1 MYFKRLEMQGFKSFA
16 DPMVIDFHEGVTC
29 IVGPNGSGKSNVSDA
44 LRWVLGEQSPKALRG
59 GRMEEVIFN
68 GTESRRA
75 KGMAE
80 VTLVIDN
87 SAGIL
92 KIDYSEVAITRRMYR
107 NGDSEYLI
115 NNNACRL
122 KDIRELIMDTGI
134 GVDGY
139 SIIGQ
144 GKIADIVSNKPE
156 ARRSIFEES
165 AGIVAYKTRKT
176 EAEHKL
182 DRTRQNLDR
191 INDIVSEIEGRIGTL
206 KEDSEKAQKYL
217 KMRDRFKELEVNITL
232 RNIDN
237 ADKRSLSYKDEEKE
251 IEDKITACR
260 EGKSSIDEESAEL
273 ESKRLELDQKA
284 EEAHNR
290 MLETVQEINDRKQ
303 QDSRGEE
310 RIVSIMAEENR
321 LSQEIEQ
328 FERKLE
334 ISQAELTSL
343 RKDHEE
349 AVENNNRA
357 SEELRVKKEEYDRIA
372 SDTSGFN
379 KIIDEGNDRLFR
391 LHSEAAAKKSEAKSI
406 ENYKDTLESRQK
418 EIENEQKSLSEQLG
432 SEDERRKSAG
442 SELEQAE
449 KEKKRIDDL
458 LQSSTAEKASLEK
471 KTAEMRLKREELRI
485 TENRLSAR
493 LRTIE
498 EMEHNYEG
506 YNYPVKYIMQ
516 SKLGGIHG
524 VVAEMLDVPRKL
536 ETAVE
541 TALGAS
547 KQNIIVSD
555 DASAK
560 KAVAELKEH
569 RAGRLTFLPVAS
581 IKGSYIEP
589 DDVIKND
596 PAFLGI
602 ASDLIDF
609 DSKYQDVVDYLLG
622 RTCVVKTLDD
632 AIKISKKGR
641 GSGLKFVTLDGEVI
655 SPQGAI
661 TGGKYK
667 GENSNLI
674 GRRNEMARLESE
686 IASTE
691 KDLKICEQSLS
702 QAEKDLTQVTAT
714 IEKTEKERFDNNVK
728 LQGLMKDAGSI
739 DTGIGEIKDK
749 LDKAEAETKEIAH
762 ELERNAVMA
771 ENLIKESED
780 AESEIKTVSAEI
792 EKAMAG
798 YESRQHQSEDASRAL
813 TEARIEANK
822 WSSKLTSITDILTRV
837 EHEEKEYSDDIKNRN
852 DQLYILSE
860 EKKQIEEGRENYSEV
875 QAELDKKKN
884 SIDKELKKLN
894 KDREALSV
902 RVTEISKL
910 VREREDEINAL
921 KDDKYQL
928 EIKSARNDALLE
940 TLKNKLWDDFEI
952 SYAEAQDL
960 RWENFAMGKAQQE
973 SKEMR
978 EGIRSLGDVNVGA
991 IEEYEKVSKRYK
1003 FLTEQREDVTT
1014 AMDELTG
1021 IIHDMDVTIRKRF
1034 TENFDKVEEQF
1045 EQVFV
1050 ELFGGGHAELRMEEG
1065 EDILEAGIDIIA
1077 QPPGKRLQNIN
1088 LLSGGEKTMTAIAL
1102 MFAVLKVKP
1111 TPFCILDEV
1120 EAALDDANID
1130 RFSGY
1135 LKNFAN
1141 TQFAIITHQK
1151 ATMEHADVLYGITM
1165 PEHGVSKLLSLRLG
1179 DYDPDDYTE

>member
-68 GTESRRA
+68 GTEARRA

-115 NNNACRL
+115 NNNQCRL

-165 AGIVAYKTRKT
+165 AGVVAYKTRKT

-182 DRTRQNLDR
+182 ERTKQNLDR
-191 INDIVSEIEGRIGTL
+191 INDIVQEIEGRIGTL

-237 ADKRSLSYKDEEKE
+237 ADKRQLQYKGEENDIQE
-251 IEDKITACR
+251 KIRLA
-260 EGKSSIDEESAEL
+260 EESKSSVDKESSEL
-273 ESKRLELDQKA
+273 ESQRTELDEKA
-284 EEAHNR
+284 EDAHAR
-290 MLETVQEINDRKQ
+290 MLEAVQEINERDQ
-303 QDSRGEE
+303 QESRGEE
-310 RIVSIMAEENR
+310 RIVSIKAEEHR
-321 LSQEIEQ
+321 LSQEIDQ
-328 FERKLE
+328 FQRKLE
-334 ISQAELTSL
+334 ISSAELTSL
-343 RKDHEE
+343 KADHEE
-349 AVENNNRA
+349 AKANDARA
-357 SEELRVKKEEYDRIA
+357 KANLAAKTEEYDRIA

-391 LHSEAAAKKSEAKSI
+391 LHSEAAAKKSEAKSL
-406 ENYKDTLESRQK
+406 ENYRETLENRQK
-418 EIENEQKSLSEQLG
+418 ELQNEEKGLKDQLG
-432 SEDERRKSAG
+432 DEDRRLKSAG
-442 SELEQAE
+442 SDLAKAE
-449 KEKKRIDDL
+449 DEKKRIGEVL
-458 LQSSTAEKASLEK
+458 SEKAARKKGLEQQIGK
-471 KTAEMRLKREELRI
+471 SRIQREELRI
-485 TENRLSAR
+485 SENRLQAR

-506 YNYPVKYIMQ
+506 YNYPVKFIMQ
-516 SKLGGIHG
+516 AGLRGIFG
-524 VVAEMLDVPRKL
+524 VVAEMINVPSRL
-536 ETAVE
+536 ETAIE

-547 KQNIIVSD
+547 KQNIIVD
-555 DASAK
+555 NDESAK

-569 RAGRLTFLPVAS
+569 RAGRLTFLPVSS
-581 IKGSYIEP
+581 IKGNYVEP
-589 DDVIKND
+589 DSSVKDD
-596 PAFLGI
+596 PAFIGV
-602 ASDLIDF
+602 ASDLADF
-609 DSKYQDVVDYLLG
+609 DDKYQDVMDYLLG
-622 RTCVVKTLDD
+622 RTCVVEKIDD
-632 AIKISKKGR
+632 AIRLSKKAKK
-641 GSGLKFVTLDGEVI
+641 SGLRFVTLEGEVI
-655 SPQGAI
+655 NPQGAI
-661 TGGKYK
+661 TGGRYK
-667 GENSNLI
+667 GDNSNLI
-674 GRRNEMARLESE
+674 GRRNEIERLKKE
-686 IASTE
+686 IDSAGNDLAKCEKNLASDE
-691 KDLKICEQSLS
+691 KELE
-702 QAEKDLTQVTAT
+702 TVTLEIQNA
-714 IEKTEKERFDNNVK
+714 EKERFDNDVRLNVLK
-728 LQGLMKDAGSI
+728 KDAGSI
-739 DTGIGEIKDK
+739 DSGMSEIRDK
-749 LDKAEAETKEIAH
+749 IDKASQETKDITH
-762 ELERNAVMA
+762 ELERNKVMA
-771 ENLIKESED
+771 ADLIKESQD
-780 AESEIKTVSAEI
+780 AEAEINTVSAEI
-792 EKAMAG
+792 EKAMQG
-798 YESRQHQSEDASRAL
+798 YETRQRQSEDASRAL

-822 WSSKLTSITDILTRV
+822 WNSKLSSITDILTRV
-837 EHEEKEYSDDIKNRN
+837 EREADDYQNDIKIRN
-852 DQLYILSE
+852 DQLFILGE
-860 EKKQIEEGRENYSEV
+860 EKKKIEEGRENYSEEKD
-875 QAELDKKKN
+875 ALDKKKTG
-884 SIDKELKKLN
+884 IEKELKKISR
-894 KDREALSV
+894 DREKIQERFQA
-902 RVTEISKL
+902 ISGQ
-910 VREREDEINAL
+910 VREKEDEINGL
-921 KDDKYQL
+921 RDDKYQL
-928 EIKSARNDALLE
+928 EIKSARNEALLD

-960 RWENFAMGKAQQE
+960 RWENFAMGKAVAE
-973 SKEMR
+973 SKEMK
-978 EGIRSLGDVNVGA
+978 EGLRSLGDVNVGA

-1014 AMDELTG
+1014 AMDELNG
-1021 IIHDMDVTIRKRF
+1021 IINDMDVTIRKRF
-1034 TENFDKVEEQF
+1034 RENFDKVEENF
-1045 EQVFV
+1045 ESVFK
-1050 ELFGGGHAELRMEEG
+1050 ELFGGGHAELRIEEG

-1130 RFSGY
+1130 RFSNY
-1135 LKNFAN
+1135 LKNFVN

>member
-1 MYFKRLEMQGFKSFA
+1 MQGFKSFA

-29 IVGPNGSGKSNVSDA
+29 IVGPNGSGKSNISDA

-68 GTESRRA
+68 GTEARRA

-115 NNNACRL
+115 NNNQCRL

-144 GKIADIVSNKPE
+144 GKIQDIVSNRPE

-182 DRTRQNLDR
+182 ERTRQNLDR
-191 INDIVSEIEGRIGTL
+191 INDIVSEIEGRIDGL
-206 KEDSEKAQKYL
+206 REDSEKAKKYL
-217 KMRDRFKELEVNITL
+217 EMRDRFKELEVNIIL

-237 ADKRSLSYKDEEKE
+237 ADKRSAQYEEDEKDILEK
-251 IEDKITACR
+251 IDQAI
-260 EGKSSIDEESAEL
+260 EGKRSIDEESSKL
-273 ESKRLELDQKA
+273 ESQRTELDEKA
-284 EEAHNR
+284 EDAHNR
-290 MLETVQEINDRKQ
+290 MLETVQTINDRKQ
-303 QDSRGEE
+303 ENQHSEE
-310 RIVSIMAEENR
+310 RVVSIMAESHR
-321 LSQEIEQ
+321 LSTEIEQ
-328 FERKLE
+328 LTRKLE
-334 ISQAELTSL
+334 ISEAEIRSL
-343 RKDHEE
+343 RTDYDEAEAKDKE
-349 AVENNNRA
+349 A
-357 SEELRVKKEEYDRIA
+357 SENLKLRTEEYDKIA

-379 KIIDEGNDRLFR
+379 KIIDEGNDRLFT
-391 LHSEAAAKKSEAKSI
+391 LHSEAAAKKSEAKSL
-406 ENYKDTLESRQK
+406 ENYKETLENRQK
-418 EIENEQKSLSEQLG
+418 EIEKEKQELFELLG
-432 SEDERRKSAG
+432 SEDERQKAARSDLDR
-442 SELEQAE
+442 LEQAKKDIE
-449 KEKKRIDDL
+449 DTLLKGEKKKQQLGSDISKLR
-458 LQSSTAEKASLEK
+458 T
-471 KTAEMRLKREELRI
+471 KREELRI
-485 TENRLSAR
+485 NENRLAAR

-506 YNYPVKYIMQ
+506 YNYPVKFIMQ
-516 SKLGGIHG
+516 SGLPGIHG
-524 VVAEMLDVPRKL
+524 VVAEMLDVPAKL
-536 ETAVE
+536 ETAIE
-541 TALGAS
+541 TALGAQ

-555 DASAK
+555 DSSAK
-560 KAVAELKEH
+560 NAIASLKEN

-581 IKGSYIEP
+581 IRGTAAEP
-589 DDVIKND
+589 DKEIKSD
-596 PAFLGI
+596 RAFLGM
-602 ASDLIDF
+602 APDLIGF
-609 DSKYQDVVDYLLG
+609 DGKYRGVVDYLLG
-622 RTCVVKTLDD
+622 RICVVEKLDD
-632 AIKISKKGR
+632 AIRLSKLSAR
-641 GSGLKFVTLDGEVI
+641 SGLRFVTLEGEI
-655 SPQGAI
+655 INPQGAI

-667 GENSNLI
+667 GENANLI
-674 GRRNEMARLESE
+674 GRRNEMARLKKEIDGTGRDLAKIENELLEKEKELSE
-686 IASTE
+686 VTAETE
-691 KDLKICEQSLS
+691 KAAND
-702 QAEKDLTQVTAT
+702 
-714 IEKTEKERFDNNVK
+714 RFDNDVK
-728 LQGLMKDAGSI
+728 LSGLRKDTGSI
-739 DTGIGEIKDK
+739 ETGIADIKEK
-749 LDKAEAETKEIAH
+749 MEKAEAESDSISH
-762 ELERNAVMA
+762 ELERNSEMA
-771 ENLIKESED
+771 SGLIRESAD
-780 AESEIKTVSAEI
+780 AEEEIKTVSAEI

-798 YESRQHQSEDASRAL
+798 YESRQRQSEDASRAL
-813 TEARIEANK
+813 TDARIEANK
-822 WSSKLTSITDILTRV
+822 WSGKLASIKDILSRV
-837 EHEEKEYSDDIKNRN
+837 EKEEEGYRLDIKNRE
-852 DQLYILSE
+852 DQIFILEE
-860 EKKQIEEGRENYSEV
+860 EKTRLVTGKENYADE
-875 QAELDKKKN
+875 QAALEKQKAG
-884 SIDKELKKLN
+884 IEREIKKLN
-894 KDREALSV
+894 KDRES
-902 RVTEISKL
+902 ISERFSAISGELKS
-910 VREREDEINAL
+910 REDDINAL
-921 KDDKYQL
+921 KDEKYQL

-940 TLKNKLWDDFEI
+940 QLKNRLWDDFEI
-952 SYAEAQDL
+952 SYAEACDL

-973 SKEMR
+973 SREMR
-978 EGIRSLGDVNVGA
+978 DGLRELGDVNVGA

-1021 IIHDMDVTIRKRF
+1021 IISDMDQTIRKKFR
-1034 TENFDKVEEQF
+1034 ENFDRVEENF
-1045 EQVFV
+1045 ESVFK

-1065 EDILEAGIDIIA
+1065 QDILEAGIDIIA

-1130 RFSGY
+1130 RFADY
-1135 LKNFAN
+1135 LKNFVN

>member
-1 MYFKRLEMQGFKSFA
+1 MQGFKSFA
-16 DPMVIDFHEGVTC
+16 DPMEIDFHEGVTC

-68 GTESRRA
+68 GTEARRA

-115 NNNACRL
+115 NNNQCRL

-156 ARRSIFEES
+156 ARRSIFEEA

-182 DRTRQNLDR
+182 ERTQQNLDR
-191 INDIVSEIEGRIGTL
+191 INDIVSEIEGRIGSL
-206 KEDSEKAQKYL
+206 REDSEKAQKYL

-237 ADKRSLSYKDEEKE
+237 ADKRSLQYQEDEKE
-251 IEDKITACR
+251 IQNKITACM
-260 EGKSSIDEESAEL
+260 EGKSGIDKESQELEEKRAEL
-273 ESKRLELDQKA
+273 DRKA
-284 EEAHNR
+284 EDAHDR

-303 QDSRGEE
+303 QDTHGEE
-310 RIVSIMAEENR
+310 RIVSIKAEKQR
-321 LSQEIEQ
+321 LDTEIDQ

-334 ISQAELTSL
+334 ISRAELTSL
-343 RKDHEE
+343 RQEHEE
-349 AVENNNRA
+349 ADTNNRKA
-357 SEELRVKKEEYDRIA
+357 SEVLAQRKEEYDKIA

-406 ENYKDTLESRQK
+406 ESYRDSLENRKK
-418 EIENEQKSLSEQLG
+418 EITGEQKDLEAMLG
-432 SEDERRKSAG
+432 EEGAKLKNTDADREK
-442 SELEQAE
+442 AE
-449 KEKKRIDDL
+449 AEKKRIEKVL
-458 LQSSTAEKASLEK
+458 TEGAEEK
-471 KTAEMRLKREELRI
+471 KRLESEISGTRIKREELRI

-493 LRTIE
+493 LHTIE

-506 YNYPVKYIMQ
+506 YNYPVKFIMQ
-516 SKLGGIHG
+516 SGLSGIHG
-524 VVAEMLDVPRKL
+524 VVAEMMEVPAKL

-541 TALGAS
+541 TALGAA
-547 KQNIIVSD
+547 KQNIICAD

-560 KAVAELKEH
+560 KAVAELKKN
-569 RAGRLTFLPVAS
+569 RAGRLTFLPVES
-581 IKGSYIEP
+581 IRGSYIEP
-589 DDVIKND
+589 DQSLKND
-596 PAFLGI
+596 PSFLGI
-602 ASDLIDF
+602 CSDLIDY
-609 DSKYQDVVDYLLG
+609 DKKYEDVMDYLLG
-622 RTCVVKTLDD
+622 RTAVVKTLDD
-632 AIKISKKGR
+632 AIRVSKKAGK
-641 GSGLKFVTLDGEVI
+641 SGLRFVTLEGEVI
-655 SPQGAI
+655 NPQGAI

-667 GENSNLI
+667 GENANLI
-674 GRRNEMARLESE
+674 GRRNEMARLEKE
-686 IASTE
+686 IASAESDRKLCE
-691 KDLKICEQSLS
+691 KKLAEDEKALSTLDEEIKKAEQ
-702 QAEKDLTQVTAT
+702 
-714 IEKTEKERFDNNVK
+714 ERFDNDVK
-728 LQGLMKDAGSI
+728 LQGLMKDTGAIGSGI
-739 DTGIGEIKDK
+739 DDIKEK
-749 LDKAEAETKEIAH
+749 LGKAEQETKDIAK

-771 ENLIKESED
+771 KDLLKESED
-780 AESEIKTVSAEI
+780 AEEEIKKVSAEI
-792 EKAMAG
+792 ESAMSG
-798 YESRQHQSEDASRAL
+798 YESRQHQSEDAQRAL

-837 EHEEKEYSDDIKNRN
+837 EREEKEYTDDIKVRN
-852 DQLYILSE
+852 DQLFILDEEMKTIEAGRATYSE
-860 EKKQIEEGRENYSEV
+860 EKE
-875 QAELDKKKN
+875 ALDKKRD
-884 SIDKELKKLN
+884 SIDRELKKLN
-894 KDREALSV
+894 KDRESLSL
-902 RVTEISKL
+902 RVTEISQK
-910 VREREDEINAL
+910 VRQSEDELSGL

-928 EIKSARNDALLE
+928 EIKNARNDALLE

-978 EGIRSLGDVNVGA
+978 EGIRELGDVNVGA

-1003 FLTEQREDVTT
+1003 FLTDQREDVTT
-1014 AMDELTG
+1014 AMDELNG
-1021 IIHDMDVTIRKRF
+1021 IITDMDQTIRKRF
-1034 TENFDKVEEQF
+1034 KENFDKVEENF

-1065 EDILEAGIDIIA
+1065 QDILDAGIDIIA

>member
-16 DPMVIDFHEGVTC
+16 DPMIIDFHEGVTC

-68 GTESRRA
+68 GTEARRA

-115 NNNACRL
+115 NNNQCRL

-144 GKIADIVSNKPE
+144 GKIQDIVSNKPE

-182 DRTRQNLDR
+182 ERTRQNLDR
-191 INDIVSEIEGRIGTL
+191 INDIVSEIEGRIDTL
-206 KEDSEKAQKYL
+206 KEDSEKAKKYL
-217 KMRDRFKELEVNITL
+217 EMRDRFKELEVNITL

-237 ADKRSLSYKDEEKE
+237 ADKRSLQYQQDEKDIQEK
-251 IEDKITACR
+251 IDAAK
-260 EGKSSIDEESAEL
+260 EGKTSIDEESSRL
-273 ESKRLELDQKA
+273 ESQRTELDAKA
-284 EEAHNR
+284 EDAHNR
-290 MLETVQEINDRKQ
+290 MLETVQTINDRKQ
-303 QDSRGEE
+303 ENQHSEE
-310 RIVSIMAEENR
+310 RVVSIQAESHR
-321 LSQEIEQ
+321 LATEIEQ
-328 FERKLE
+328 LTRKRE
-334 ISQAELTSL
+334 ISEAELQSL
-343 RKDHEE
+343 RTDHEE
-349 AVENNNRA
+349 AVSKDALAKEN
-357 SEELRVKKEEYDRIA
+357 LREKTEEYDRIA

-391 LHSEAAAKKSEAKSI
+391 LHSEAAAKKSEARSL
-406 ENYKDTLESRQK
+406 ENYRDTLENRQK
-418 EIENEQKSLSEQLG
+418 EIEKEREQLKSQLG

-442 SELEQAE
+442 SELERAE
-449 KEKKRIDDL
+449 EEKKRIEKILSDGAKRKSDL
-458 LQSSTAEKASLEK
+458 GSSSA
-471 KTAEMRLKREELRI
+471 RLRTQREELKI

-493 LRTIE
+493 LHTIE

-506 YNYPVKYIMQ
+506 YNYPVKFIMQ
-516 SKLGGIHG
+516 SGLSGIHG
-524 VVAEMLDVPRKL
+524 VVAEMLDVPARF

-541 TALGAS
+541 TALGAA

-560 KAVAELKEH
+560 RAVALLKEN
-569 RAGRLTFLPVAS
+569 RAGRLTFLPAAS
-581 IKGSYIEP
+581 IQGTYTEP
-589 DDVIKND
+589 DQALKSD

-602 ASDLIDF
+602 ASDLVGF

-622 RTCVVKTLDD
+622 RTAVVEKLDD
-632 AIKISKKGR
+632 AIRLSKKVR
-641 GSGLKFVTLDGEVI
+641 RSGLRFVTTDGEVI
-655 SPQGAI
+655 NPQGAI

-674 GRRNEMARLESE
+674 GRRNEMERLRKE
-686 IASTE
+686 IGAAG
-691 KDLKICEQSLS
+691 KDL
-702 QAEKDLTQVTAT
+702 EK
-714 IEKTEKERFDNNVK
+714 IEKELAASEKELDELTRQIAEAEKERYDNDVR
-728 LQGLMKDAGSI
+728 LSGLMKDAGSI
-739 DTGIGEIKDK
+739 DTGIEEIRDRIEKAENEAGEIV
-749 LDKAEAETKEIAH
+749 H
-762 ELERNAVMA
+762 ELERNSRM
-771 ENLIKESED
+771 SED
-780 AESEIKTVSAEI
+780 LIRESGDAEEEIKTVSAEI
-792 EKAMAG
+792 EKAMSG
-798 YESRQHQSEDASRAL
+798 YESRQRQSEEASKAL

-822 WSSKLTSITDILTRV
+822 WAGKLSSITAILERV
-837 EHEEKEYSDDIKNRN
+837 EKEEKEYSLDIKNKQ
-852 DQLYILSE
+852 DQIYILEE
-860 EKKQIEEGRENYSEV
+860 EKERLVAGKENFAGEQEALEKQKAGIER
-875 QAELDKKKN
+875 
-884 SIDKELKKLN
+884 ELKKLN
-894 KDREALSV
+894 KDRES
-902 RVTEISKL
+902 ISERSAAIAGELKS
-910 VREREDEINAL
+910 REDEINGL
-921 KDDKYQL
+921 RDEKYQL
-928 EIKSARNDALLE
+928 EIRAAKNEALLE
-940 TLKNKLWDDFEI
+940 QLKNKLWDDFEI

-960 RWENFAMGKAQQE
+960 RWETFAMGKAQAE

-978 EGIRSLGDVNVGA
+978 EGIRELGDVNIGA
-991 IEEYEKVSKRYK
+991 IEEYEQVSKRYR

-1014 AMDELTG
+1014 AMNELTG
-1021 IIHDMDVTIRKRF
+1021 IINDMDTTIRKKFR
-1034 TENFDKVEEQF
+1034 ENFDKVEENF
-1045 EQVFV
+1045 ETVFS
-1050 ELFGGGHAELRMEEG
+1050 ELFGGGHAELRIEEG
-1065 EDILEAGIDIIA
+1065 QDLLDAGIDIIA

-1130 RFSGY
+1130 RFADY

-1165 PEHGVSKLLSLRLG
+1165 PEHGVSRLLSLRLG